1 MNVQIYVEF
10 QYYADSIGITQPSL
24 HFLAKYLRTVLL
36 YVGLDGVDEA
46 LDAALDDDVD
56 DAAAEALVASR
67 EFQRVRVVRAARELL
82 LLSSVLRNI
91 DG

>member
-1 MNVQIYVEF
+1 MLIL
-10 QYYADSIGITQPSL
+10 GITQPSL
-24 HFLAKYLRTVLL
+24 HFLAKVWRTVLL
-36 YVGLDGVDEA
+36 YVCLDGVDEA

-67 EFQRVRVVRAARELL
+67 EFQHVIVVRAASEVL
-82 LLSSVLRNI
+82 LLSRVLRNM

>member
-1 MNVQIYVEF
+1 MRE
-10 QYYADSIGITQPSL
+10 
-24 HFLAKYLRTVLL
+24 LASMARGCQDAGSRNLVLNFVYNWHTVLL

-56 DAAAEALVASR
+56 DAAAEALVAPR
-67 EFQRVRVVRAARELL
+67 EFQRVGVVRAASELL
-82 LLSSVLRNI
+82 LLSRILRNI